1 MLAWI
6 FFRAETLAHAWSFL
20 KGIFSKSLFVIP
32 QFEGNMQSTICII
45 LLVFFI
51 ALEWLGKEG
60 DFAIDYITKRQS
72 RFKRWL
78 LYAFNIPYRYVYS
91 N

>member
-1 MLAWI
+1 
-6 FFRAETLAHAWSFL
+6 
-20 KGIFSKSLFVIP
+20 
-32 QFEGNMQSTICII
+32 MQSTICII

-78 LYAFNIPYRYVYS
+78 LYAFLIFLIGMYIPTNENTFIYFQF
-91 N
+91 

>member
-1 MLAWI
+1 M
-6 FFRAETLAHAWSFL
+6 
-20 KGIFSKSLFVIP
+20 P
-32 QFEGNMQSTICII
+32 QFEGNMQSAICII

-78 LYAFNIPYRYVYS
+78 LYAFLIFLIGMYIPTNENTFIYFQF
-91 N
+91 